1 MVRLTIGLALALAL
15 AGCNTTSDTALD
27 TLEPAAGSAP
37 ATADAAPADPA
48 AAADVTTLPG
58 DDAGAASAQ
67 VAESSPAQAAEFEPA
82 TPVDTSAVDQAGQ
95 AYLNCVVSNAAR
107 SAEGGVAHPDAV
119 ETGIDACR
127 NQFREA
133 RWAYKDTGVT
143 DDAADRYGANLLAFV
158 RNEALTYLD
167 APPQ

>member
-1 MVRLTIGLALALAL
+1 MARQ
-15 AGCNTTSDTALD
+15 
-27 TLEPAAGSAP
+27 P
-37 ATADAAPADPA
+37 ATDPA
-48 AAADVTTLPG
+48 VAADVTTLPG
-58 DDAGAASAQ
+58 DDAGTAPEQ
-67 VAESSPAQAAEFEPA
+67 VAESTPAQAAVEPA
-82 TPVDTSAVDQAGQ
+82 TPVDTSAVDQAAQ
-95 AYLNCVVSNAAR
+95 TYLTCVVSNAAR

-158 RNEALTYLD
+158 RNEALTFLD
-167 APPQ
+167 APAQ